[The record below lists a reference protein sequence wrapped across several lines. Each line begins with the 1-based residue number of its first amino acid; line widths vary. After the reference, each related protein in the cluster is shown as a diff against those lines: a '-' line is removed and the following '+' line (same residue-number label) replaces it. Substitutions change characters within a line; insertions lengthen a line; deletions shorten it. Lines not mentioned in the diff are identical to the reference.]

1 MAAAGSPFLVSP
13 QATLLIFCFR
23 SSSEQ
28 QHIQLFYPVEKFYL
42 ALLFEEFI
50 CNQLKL
56 FLVFERLILLY
67 LFFVLSLAMQQ
78 RRIQT

>member
-23 SSSEQ
+23 SCSEQ